1 MRRSM
6 ARWTRFAVEPGEA
19 RTQGR
24 RRHEHLDPIPA
35 SSATLSLPVLERG
48 GYGTVALHAVM
59 SPLSNP
65 SAKSGIGSW

>member
-1 MRRSM
+1 MRRVLKVVVDTNI
-6 ARWTRFAVEPGEA
+6 W
-19 RTQGR
+19 
-24 RRHEHLDPIPA
+24 IPA